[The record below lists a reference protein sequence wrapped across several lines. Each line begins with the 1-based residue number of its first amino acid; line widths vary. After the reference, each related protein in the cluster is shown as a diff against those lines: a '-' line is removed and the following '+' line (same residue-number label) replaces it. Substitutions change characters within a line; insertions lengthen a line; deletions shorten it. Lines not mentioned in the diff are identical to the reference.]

1 MTPLLTAQVLLLG
14 LLLGAIVGRSSIWRP
29 VPTLGTRII
38 GNVVTQCNPNTAG
51 PYTFLNRGISH
62 YYFPLLPIFIYFDL
76 DKQLAVSIWHI
87 LKLRRNASDMDVGL

>member
-1 MTPLLTAQVLLLG
+1 MSQVTIYTALVTVVTCFNDTLLTAQVLLLG

-51 PYTFLNRGISH
+51 PYTFFKLWQSVAS
-62 YYFPLLPIFIYFDL
+62 PDPI
-76 DKQLAVSIWHI
+76 V
-87 LKLRRNASDMDVGL
+87 RC